1 MISPKDAESG
11 NMIFL
16 DMSQL
21 LAKNPPLE
29 LQRKLYLKTWFWLER
44 LCLRPIDR
52 DVWKLVIAMINVSVV
67 LTMVKLATILMSVS
81 WIMDQLKGNCLWVQ
95 ILAFLLHQR
104 IVKKEWKNQLKIWNT
119 LFEGLQCNF
128 CRFLLLHSFYS
139 NSKKDFMFLEL
150 EQVFFSWINS

>member
-104 IVKKEWKNQLKIWNT
+104 IVKTNETFGWNFEIHYLKAFTAII
-119 LFEGLQCNF
+119 CI
-128 CRFLLLHSFYS
+128 FLLLDSFC
-139 NSKKDFMFLEL
+139 
-150 EQVFFSWINS
+150 